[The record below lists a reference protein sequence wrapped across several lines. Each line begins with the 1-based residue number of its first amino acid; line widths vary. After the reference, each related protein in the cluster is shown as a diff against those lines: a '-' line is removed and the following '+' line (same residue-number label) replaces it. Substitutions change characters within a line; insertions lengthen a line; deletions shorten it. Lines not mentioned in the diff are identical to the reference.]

1 MKNRLLEKLPVCRF
15 FNVKRILKPSSSESV
30 AESKSY
36 MLLSFILCH
45 YVSIQF
51 YVEIELW
58 NRLRNK
64 TTILK
69 REPVSKSTRHSTLC
83 DYVDLE
89 VVAETQV
96 LFAWRKRDDRGQY
109 QPRAILRDY
118 MMN

>member
-1 MKNRLLEKLPVCRF
+1 M
-15 FNVKRILKPSSSESV
+15 ESV
-30 AESKSY
+30 SKS
-36 MLLSFILCH
+36 
-45 YVSIQF
+45 
-51 YVEIELW
+51 
-58 NRLRNK
+58 N
-64 TTILK
+64 TILK